1 MKQTL
6 PDLEPYERRLE
17 RPTNLKL
24 PDLQHGPR
32 PKHILFAQQFDR
44 PFLDRLGRTADQIR
58 VLSQTKATAV
68 ELRDLL
74 PHKRA
79 MLYFTQQSTRTF
91 LSFMASCQLLGMSV
105 AEIRDPSLSSEYK
118 GESPLDSMRMFSSY
132 SDLIVIRDKL
142 PQFAEACAYLMND
155 LDDFNQRSVPI
166 VNGGSGADEHPTQ
179 ALLDIF
185 TIQRTFGIGA
195 AEDHAGVSRF
205 AELQSR
211 HPDLQSGLD
220 GKTYVFSGDIGRGR
234 TVRSLCV
241 LLANFD
247 NIHIRFVSPA
257 HSKLRLQADLRDWL
271 KSRHIDISEHS
282 SLDEVIEEA
291 DIVYSTRI
299 QSEHDRSESDVASAE
314 DLRACHVTPERVQRM
329 KEYGAVL
336 HPFPRNEEIPAA
348 VDNDPRAMYF
358 RQARNGIWIRAAAI
372 AHLFDVDTSIREIY
386 DSHLLDWR
394 RYNQD
399 VL

>member
-1 MKQTL
+1 MKQTP
-6 PDLEPYERRLE
+6 PDLESYERRLE

-24 PDLQHGPR
+24 PELQMGSR
-32 PKHILFAQQFDR
+32 PKHVLFAQQFDR

-58 VLSQTKATAV
+58 VLSQTKSTAV

-91 LSFMASCQLLGMSV
+91 LSFMASCQLLGMSTS
-105 AEIRDPSLSSEYK
+105 EIRDPSLSSEYK

-132 SDLIVIRDKL
+132 SDLIVIRSVI
-142 PQFAEACAYLMND
+142 PQFAECCAYLMND
-155 LDDFNQRSVPI
+155 LDEFNQRSVPI

-179 ALLDIF
+179 ALLDVF
-185 TIQRTFGIGA
+185 TIQRTFGVGA
-195 AEDHAGVSRF
+195 AEDHVGTSRF
-205 AELQSR
+205 SELQER
-211 HPDLQSGLD
+211 YPELRPGLD

-241 LLANFD
+241 LLANFSD
-247 NIHIRFVSPA
+247 IHLRFVSPPRP
-257 HSKLRLQADLRDWL
+257 KLRLQPDLRDWL
-271 KSRHIDISEHS
+271 KSRGIDLSEHE
-282 SLDEVIEEA
+282 SLDEVVEEA
-291 DIVYSTRI
+291 DILYSTRI
-299 QSEHDRSESDVASAE
+299 QTEHDTVDSETATSQE
-314 DLRACHVTPERVQRM
+314 LRACRVTPERVQRM
-329 KEYGAVL
+329 KDFAAIL
-336 HPFPRNEEIPAA
+336 HPFPRNEEIPHSI
-348 VDNDPRAMYF
+348 DNDPRAMYF
-358 RQARNGIWIRAAAI
+358 RQARNGIWIRSAVI

-386 DSHLLDWR
+386 DAHVSDWR